1 MFCKIIY
8 FIFYHRQS
16 PDTES
21 DEDWEPVERHKRCVY
36 VQQSTQPILGIPFRG
51 ESKMRMGTGC
61 CGTSLFHQQ
70 WKSTTGAWVE
80 WTSLMPW
87 SAITKSSTRPRSGT
101 SWTLPLWMPSFFTRL
116 SLKVKDRY
124 QCTRRIQQSIHVL
137 THCLR
142 RRSKSLPDAVQ
153 GFRIHINTIVN
164 YTETHV
170 TDLLC
175 SRVIATKQKGFR
187 CNLTKKKKSYVN
199 NGCNRHGRIHSR

>member
-70 WKSTTGAWVE
+70 WKSTTGRCYIINHLLFYLKINKMWLNVVLFCPYRCMGGVDLSDALISYYKVIHKTQKWYFMDIAIVNAF
-80 WTSLMPW
+80 LLYKV
-87 SAITKSSTRPRSGT
+87 ITKGKGQVPMHQKAFRETLVEELSAAAYKWRQHHRSSEVQ
-101 SWTLPLWMPSFFTRL
+101 TLPCKDTCEVLFLWCAF
-116 SLKVKDRY
+116 
-124 QCTRRIQQSIHVL
+124 VL
-137 THCLR
+137 FA
-142 RRSKSLPDAVQ
+142 KSW
-153 GFRIHINTIVN
+153 
-164 YTETHV
+164 
-170 TDLLC
+170 LL
-175 SRVIATKQKGFR
+175 
-187 CNLTKKKKSYVN
+187 
-199 NGCNRHGRIHSR
+199 